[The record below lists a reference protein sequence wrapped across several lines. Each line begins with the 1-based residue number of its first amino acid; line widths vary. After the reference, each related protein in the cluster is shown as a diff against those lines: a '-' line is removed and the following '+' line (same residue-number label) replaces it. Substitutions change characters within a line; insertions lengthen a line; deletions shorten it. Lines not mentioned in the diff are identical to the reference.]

1 MVQIISYCGKTWFWR
16 QNLKYTVLYIHSYIA
31 LVYTTHASSAQW
43 LLGLFLSLKCLAG
56 SGRVLHSGRFDQF
69 FVRFLHYSHW
79 SESTGQKIVNWTTV
93 HTLCTTTTS
102 VHNEAVAR
110 LVTTYYY
117 SRTGDVIRKTLGLSW
132 PQKKYLT
139 EKFRKNRPPKK
150 LVKIMEMKTRDKFYA
165 RSGSCIR
172 EPHVSYCYFV
182 FKLDITVVFWSQRLV
197 WFE

>member
-1 MVQIISYCGKTWFWR
+1 MGRPDFGAKIWNIRSCI
-16 QNLKYTVLYIHSYIA
+16 YIHTLHWCTQLMPLAHSGC
-31 LVYTTHASSAQW
+31 

-79 SESTGQKIVNWTTV
+79 SESTERKFGKSHHCVI
-93 HTLCTTTTS
+93 CTTTTS

-132 PQKKYLT
+132 PQKNYLT
-139 EKFRKNRPPKK
+139 EKFRKNQSQNK

-172 EPHVSYCYFV
+172 EPHVSYCYFC
-182 FKLDITVVFWSQRLV
+182 F
-197 WFE
+197 

>member
-1 MVQIISYCGKTWFWR
+1 MVQ
-16 QNLKYTVLYIHSYIA
+16 QYTVGRPDFGAKIWNIRSCIYIHTLHWCTQLMPLAHSGC
-31 LVYTTHASSAQW
+31 

-69 FVRFLHYSHW
+69 FVRFLRYSHW

-132 PQKKYLT
+132 PQKINGKIP
-139 EKFRKNRPPKK
+139 KNSAK
-150 LVKIMEMKTRDKFYA
+150 KTRQNNGDENA
-165 RSGSCIR
+165 G
-172 EPHVSYCYFV
+172 
-182 FKLDITVVFWSQRLV
+182 
-197 WFE
+197 

>member
-1 MVQIISYCGKTWFWR
+1 M
-16 QNLKYTVLYIHSYIA
+16 
-31 LVYTTHASSAQW
+31 YTTHASSAQW

-79 SESTGQKIVNWTTV
+79 SESIGRKSGKSTTV

-102 VHNEAVAR
+102 LHNEAVAR

-172 EPHVSYCYFV
+172 EPHVSYCYFFSNLILLQFFV
-182 FKLDITVVFWSQRLV
+182 SKIRNNLGYWTIL
-197 WFE
+197 

>member
-1 MVQIISYCGKTWFWR
+1 MVQ
-16 QNLKYTVLYIHSYIA
+16 QYTVGRPDFGAKIWNIRSCIYIHT
-31 LVYTTHASSAQW
+31 LHWCTQLMPLAQW

-79 SESTGQKIVNWTTV
+79 SESIGRKSGKSTTV

-102 VHNEAVAR
+102 LHNEAVAR

-132 PQKKYLT
+132 PQKLFNGKI
-139 EKFRKNRPPKK
+139 PKK
-150 LVKIMEMKTRDKFYA
+150 SAPQKTRQNNGDENT
-165 RSGSCIR
+165 G
-172 EPHVSYCYFV
+172 
-182 FKLDITVVFWSQRLV
+182 
-197 WFE
+197 